1 MTTDPSLSTFLSQ
14 ARELLGDRAVLTDA
28 EGFAPYAND
37 WRQKFFGKPAAVVF
51 ASNTEQVAQLVRL
64 ANTHEVALVPQGGNT
79 GLSGG
84 ATPDDTGRQVILNL
98 SRMTRIRARDQ
109 DNKTITVDAG
119 VTMQTVQ
126 EEADKMGLTFPLNL
140 TARGTATIGGNLSTN
155 AGGTAVLRYGNARAL
170 CLGVEVVT
178 ADGQIWDGL
187 RGLRK
192 DNTGYDLRDL
202 FVGAE
207 GTLGIITGAVMAL
220 HPKPAGV
227 MTALACLPDPVPA
240 KAAAQAV
247 ALLQIAQ
254 QHCNASLTGF
264 EFMTPSSMNPVSDY
278 YPQFARPAGL
288 GTPEQSCVL
297 LEVSHAESEQ
307 AATALLERVLEVAME
322 QGLVVDAL
330 VAQSMQQAQ
339 AFWDLREHITMA
351 AAEDGLQVKFD
362 IALPISSIAEFCR
375 ITEDKLRQAYPG
387 IRLSNFGHLGD
398 GNLHFNVAAPAELF
412 EGLDRQGRHDACR
425 QYVKANEDGIRRII
439 HDEVVARQGSISA
452 EHGLGILRRD
462 EAAHYKSSVEMDLM
476 RRIKQA
482 LDPKNILNPNKVL
495 RTNP

>member
-1 MTTDPSLSTFLSQ
+1 MTTKLQPFLSE
-14 ARELLGDRAVLTDA
+14 ATTLLGDRSVLTDA
-28 EGFAPYAND
+28 EAFAPYAND

-51 ASNTEQVAQLVRL
+51 AHNTEQVAQLVRL
-64 ANTHEVALVPQGGNT
+64 ANQHNVALVPQGGNT

-84 ATPDDTGRQVILNL
+84 ATPDETGQQVILNL
-98 SRMTRIRARDQ
+98 SRMTQIRARDQ

-178 ADGQIWDGL
+178 ADGQIWNGL

-264 EFMTPSSMNPVSDY
+264 EFMTPASMAPVSDY

-288 GTPEQSCVL
+288 GSVDQSCVL

-307 AATALLERVLEVAME
+307 AATEMLERVLEIAME
-322 QGLVVDAL
+322 RELVVDAL

-339 AFWDLREHITMA
+339 AFWDLREHITMG

-362 IALPISSIAEFCR
+362 IALPISAIVDFCEV
-375 ITEDKLRQAYPG
+375 TEAKLRQTYPG
-387 IRLSNFGHLGD
+387 VRLSNFGHLGD
-398 GNLHFNVAAPAELF
+398 GNLHFNVAAPSELAQ
-412 EGLDRQGRHDACR
+412 GLDRQGRHDAYR
-425 QYVKANEDGIRRII
+425 RYVKANEDGIRRII

-462 EAAHYKSSVEMDLM
+462 EAEHYKSAVEMDLM
-476 RRIKQA
+476 RKIKQA

-495 RTNP
+495 RTNQ

>member
-51 ASNTEQVAQLVRL
+51 ASSPEQVAQLVRL

-187 RGLRK
+187 RGLR
-192 DNTGYDLRDL
+192 
-202 FVGAE
+202 
-207 GTLGIITGAVMAL
+207 
-220 HPKPAGV
+220 
-227 MTALACLPDPVPA
+227 
-240 KAAAQAV
+240 
-247 ALLQIAQ
+247 
-254 QHCNASLTGF
+254 
-264 EFMTPSSMNPVSDY
+264 
-278 YPQFARPAGL
+278 
-288 GTPEQSCVL
+288 
-297 LEVSHAESEQ
+297 
-307 AATALLERVLEVAME
+307 
-322 QGLVVDAL
+322 
-330 VAQSMQQAQ
+330 
-339 AFWDLREHITMA
+339 
-351 AAEDGLQVKFD
+351 
-362 IALPISSIAEFCR
+362 
-375 ITEDKLRQAYPG
+375 
-387 IRLSNFGHLGD
+387 
-398 GNLHFNVAAPAELF
+398 
-412 EGLDRQGRHDACR
+412 
-425 QYVKANEDGIRRII
+425 
-439 HDEVVARQGSISA
+439 
-452 EHGLGILRRD
+452 
-462 EAAHYKSSVEMDLM
+462 
-476 RRIKQA
+476 
-482 LDPKNILNPNKVL
+482 
-495 RTNP
+495 

>member
-1 MTTDPSLSTFLSQ
+1 MSTALEQFLSE
-14 ARELLGDRAVLTDA
+14 ATTLLGDRGVLTDVEA
-28 EGFAPYAND
+28 FAPYAND

-51 ASNTEQVAQLVRL
+51 ANNTEQVAQLVRL
-64 ANTHEVALVPQGGNT
+64 ANEHNIALVPQGGNT

-84 ATPDDTGRQVILNL
+84 ATPDETGQQVILNL
-98 SRMTRIRARDQ
+98 SRMTQIRARDQ

-178 ADGQIWDGL
+178 ADGQIWNGL

-264 EFMTPSSMNPVSDY
+264 EFMTPASMSPVSDY

-288 GTPEQSCVL
+288 GSAEQSCVL

-307 AATALLERVLEVAME
+307 AATEMLERVLEIAME
-322 QGLVVDAL
+322 RGLVVDAL

-362 IALPISSIAEFCR
+362 IALPISAIADFCDV
-375 ITEDKLRQAYPG
+375 TEAKLRLAYPG

-398 GNLHFNVAAPAELF
+398 GNLHFNVAAPSALAQ
-412 EGLDRQGRHDACR
+412 GLDRQGRHDAYR
-425 QYVKANEDGIRRII
+425 SYVKANEDGIRRII

-462 EAAHYKSSVEMDLM
+462 EAEHYKSAVEMDLM
-476 RRIKQA
+476 RKIKRA

-495 RTNP
+495 RTN

>member
-1 MTTDPSLSTFLSQ
+1 MSTALEQFLSE
-14 ARELLGDRAVLTDA
+14 ATTLLGDRGVLTDA
-28 EGFAPYAND
+28 QAFAPYAND

-51 ASNTEQVAQLVRL
+51 ANNTEQVAQLVRL
-64 ANTHEVALVPQGGNT
+64 ANEHNIALVPQGGNT

-84 ATPDDTGRQVILNL
+84 ATPDETGQQVILNL
-98 SRMTRIRARDQ
+98 SRMTQIRARDQ
-109 DNKTITVDAG
+109 DNKTITIDAG

-178 ADGQIWDGL
+178 ADGQIWNGL

-227 MTALACLPDPVPA
+227 MTALACLPDTVPA

-264 EFMTPSSMNPVSDY
+264 EFMTPASMSPVSDY

-288 GTPEQSCVL
+288 GSAEQSCVL

-307 AATALLERVLEVAME
+307 AATEMLERVLEIAME
-322 QGLVVDAL
+322 RELVVDAL

-362 IALPISSIAEFCR
+362 IALPISAIADFCEV
-375 ITEDKLRQAYPG
+375 TEAKLRQAYPG

-398 GNLHFNVAAPAELF
+398 GNLHFNVAAPSALAQ
-412 EGLDRQGRHDACR
+412 GLDRQGRHDAYR
-425 QYVKANEDGIRRII
+425 SYVKANEDGIRRII

-462 EAAHYKSSVEMDLM
+462 EAEHYKSAVEMDLM
-476 RRIKQA
+476 RKIKQA

-495 RTNP
+495 RTSS

>member
-1 MTTDPSLSTFLSQ
+1 MTTDSATAVFLSQ
-14 ARELLGDRAVLTDA
+14 AKALLGERAVLTDA
-28 EGFAPYAND
+28 EGFAPYATD
-37 WRQKFFGKPAAVVF
+37 WRQKFFGRPAAVVF
-51 ASNTEQVAQLVRL
+51 PSTTQEVAELVRL
-64 ANTHEVALVPQGGNT
+64 ANQQSVALVPQGGNT

-84 ATPDDTGRQVILNL
+84 ATPDESGRQVILNL

-126 EEADKMGLTFPLNL
+126 EEADRMGLTFPLNL

-170 CLGVEVVT
+170 CLGIEVVT
-178 ADGQIWDGL
+178 AEGQVWDGL

-227 MTALACLPDPVPA
+227 MTALACLPDPEPA
-240 KAAAQAV
+240 QAAARAV
-247 ALLQIAQ
+247 ALLQVAQ
-254 QHCNASLTGF
+254 ECCTASLTGF
-264 EFMTPSSMNPVSDY
+264 EFMTPASMNPVSDY
-278 YPQFARPAGL
+278 YPQFARPASL
-288 GTPEQSCVL
+288 GSADQSCVL

-307 AATALLERVLEVAME
+307 AATAMLERVLDIALQGSLVA
-322 QGLVVDAL
+322 DAL
-330 VAQSMQQAQ
+330 VAQSLQQAQ

-362 IALPISSIAEFCR
+362 IALPISSIAEFCQVAQQR
-375 ITEDKLRQAYPG
+375 LLQAYPG

-398 GNLHFNVAAPAELF
+398 GNLHFNVAAPAHLSK
-412 EGLDRQGRHDACR
+412 GLDRQGRHEAYR
-425 QYVKANEDGIRRII
+425 AYVKANEDGIRRIV

-462 EAAHYKSSVEMDLM
+462 EAAHYKSPVEIELM
-476 RRIKQA
+476 RKIKQA
-482 LDPKNILNPNKVL
+482 LDPNNILNPNKVL
-495 RTNP
+495 RTPS

>member
-247 ALLQIAQ
+247 A
-254 QHCNASLTGF
+254 
-264 EFMTPSSMNPVSDY
+264 
-278 YPQFARPAGL
+278 
-288 GTPEQSCVL
+288 
-297 LEVSHAESEQ
+297 
-307 AATALLERVLEVAME
+307 
-322 QGLVVDAL
+322 
-330 VAQSMQQAQ
+330 
-339 AFWDLREHITMA
+339 
-351 AAEDGLQVKFD
+351 
-362 IALPISSIAEFCR
+362 
-375 ITEDKLRQAYPG
+375 
-387 IRLSNFGHLGD
+387 
-398 GNLHFNVAAPAELF
+398 
-412 EGLDRQGRHDACR
+412 
-425 QYVKANEDGIRRII
+425 
-439 HDEVVARQGSISA
+439 
-452 EHGLGILRRD
+452 
-462 EAAHYKSSVEMDLM
+462 
-476 RRIKQA
+476 
-482 LDPKNILNPNKVL
+482 
-495 RTNP
+495 

>member
-1 MTTDPSLSTFLSQ
+1 MSTALKQFLSE
-14 ARELLGDRAVLTDA
+14 ATALLGDRGVLTDVEA
-28 EGFAPYAND
+28 FAPYAND

-51 ASNTEQVAQLVRL
+51 ANNTEQVAQLVRL
-64 ANTHEVALVPQGGNT
+64 ANEHNIALVPQGGNT

-84 ATPDDTGRQVILNL
+84 ATPDETGRQVILNL
-98 SRMTRIRARDQ
+98 SRMTQIRARDQ

-170 CLGVEVVT
+170 CLGLEVVT

-227 MTALACLPDPVPA
+227 MTALACLPDLVPA

-264 EFMTPSSMNPVSDY
+264 EFMTPASMAPVSDY
-278 YPQFARPAGL
+278 YPQFARPPGF
-288 GTPEQSCVL
+288 GSPEQSCVL

-307 AATALLERVLEVAME
+307 AATEMLERVLEIAIE
-322 QGLVVDAL
+322 GELVIDAL
-330 VAQSMQQAQ
+330 VAQNIQQAQ
-339 AFWDLREHITMA
+339 AFWDLREHITMG

-362 IALPISSIAEFCR
+362 IALPISAIADFC
-375 ITEDKLRQAYPG
+375 EVAEAKLRQAYPG

-398 GNLHFNVAAPAELF
+398 GNLHFNVAAPSELAQ
-412 EGLDRQGRHDACR
+412 GLDRQGRHDAYR
-425 QYVKANEDGIRRII
+425 SYVKANEDGIRRII

-462 EAAHYKSSVEMDLM
+462 EAEHYKSAVEMDLM
-476 RRIKQA
+476 RKIKQA

-495 RTNP
+495 RTN

>member
-1 MTTDPSLSTFLSQ
+1 MSTALKQFLSE
-14 ARELLGDRAVLTDA
+14 ATALLGDRGVLTDVEA
-28 EGFAPYAND
+28 FAPYAND

-51 ASNTEQVAQLVRL
+51 ANNTEEVAQLVRL
-64 ANTHEVALVPQGGNT
+64 ANEHNIALVPQGGNT

-84 ATPDDTGRQVILNL
+84 ATPDETGRQVILNL
-98 SRMTRIRARDQ
+98 SRMTQIRARDQ

-140 TARGTATIGGNLSTN
+140 TARGTATVGGNLSTN

-178 ADGQIWDGL
+178 ADGQIWNGL

-264 EFMTPSSMNPVSDY
+264 EFMTPASMSPVSDY

-288 GTPEQSCVL
+288 GSAEQSCVL

-307 AATALLERVLEVAME
+307 AATEMLERVLEIAME
-322 QGLVVDAL
+322 RGLVVDAL

-362 IALPISSIAEFCR
+362 IALPISAIADFCEV
-375 ITEDKLRQAYPG
+375 TETKLRQAYPG

-398 GNLHFNVAAPAELF
+398 GNLHFNVAAPSALAQ
-412 EGLDRQGRHDACR
+412 GLDRQGRHDAYR
-425 QYVKANEDGIRRII
+425 SYVKANEDGIRRII

-462 EAAHYKSSVEMDLM
+462 EAEHYKSVVEMDLM
-476 RRIKQA
+476 RKIKQA

-495 RTNP
+495 RTN

>member
-1 MTTDPSLSTFLSQ
+1 MTTALKQFLSE
-14 ARELLGDRAVLTDA
+14 ATALLGDRGVLTDVKA
-28 EGFAPYAND
+28 FAPYAND

-51 ASNTEQVAQLVRL
+51 ANNTEQVAQLVRL
-64 ANTHEVALVPQGGNT
+64 ANEHNIALVPQGGNT

-84 ATPDDTGRQVILNL
+84 ATPDETGQQVILNL
-98 SRMTRIRARDQ
+98 SRMTQIRARDQ

-178 ADGQIWDGL
+178 ADGQIWNGL

-227 MTALACLPDPVPA
+227 MTALACLPDPAPA

-264 EFMTPSSMNPVSDY
+264 EFMTPASMSPVSDY

-288 GTPEQSCVL
+288 GSAEQSCVL

-307 AATALLERVLEVAME
+307 AATEMLERVLEIAME
-322 QGLVVDAL
+322 RGLVVDAL

-362 IALPISSIAEFCR
+362 IALPISAIADFCEV
-375 ITEDKLRQAYPG
+375 TETKLRRAYPG

-398 GNLHFNVAAPAELF
+398 GNLHFTVAAPSALAQ
-412 EGLDRQGRHDACR
+412 GLDRQGRHDAYR
-425 QYVKANEDGIRRII
+425 SYVKANEDGIRRII

-462 EAAHYKSSVEMDLM
+462 EAEHYKSAVEMDLM
-476 RRIKQA
+476 RKIKQA

-495 RTNP
+495 RTN